1 MAIGDNFND
10 ISMFQIAGT
19 SVAMGNAPDGVKEK
33 AMITT
38 LKNTEHGVA
47 RIIQKKINPAI

>member
-47 RIIQKKINPAI
+47 HIIQKKINPAI